1 MYIYFVSIYIRY
13 TYRQRSIIA
22 LGSIVSS
29 KQPSR
34 TTPLFE
40 ILDTRPSFDHNI
52 HVERIHAANC
62 MPNVLYYM
70 LLCIHMYYRFLYY
83 TDMHN
88 AARCCHVTDVCY
100 TIHRDRWFETG
111 EKG

>member
-62 MPNVLYYM
+62 MPNVRTLLYAS
-70 LLCIHMYYRFLYY
+70 MYTYVL
-83 TDMHN
+83 
-88 AARCCHVTDVCY
+88 
-100 TIHRDRWFETG
+100 
-111 EKG
+111 